1 MRIGVL
7 VLVVLLLSGC
17 AGTPH
22 EPAPVTDKSIPPS
35 EYTTRAPSPA
45 AATPGTPLAE
55 LLSYAT
61 SLRGAAYHSGGTTP
75 QQGFDCSGF
84 VQHVYGRWG
93 VSLPHNAD
101 EMARG
106 LPPIKPAD
114 PRPGYLVF
122 FNTLGHPHS
131 HVGIYLGKDEF
142 IHAPSSR
149 SETVMVSN
157 MQDSYWRKRLDGVR
171 RPMIAS
177 AQTAK

>member
-7 VLVVLLLSGC
+7 ALVVMLLSGC
-17 AGTPH
+17 AGTPQA
-22 EPAPVTDKSIPPS
+22 PAPVVDLNAPPGYAPHPPPPLPAPPS
-35 EYTTRAPSPA
+35 
-45 AATPGTPLAE
+45 TPLAE

-61 SLRGAAYHSGGTTP
+61 SLRGVSYHPGGTSP

-84 VQHVYGRWG
+84 VRHVYGRWG

-101 EMARG
+101 EMARS
-106 LPPIKPAD
+106 LPPILPAD
-114 PRPGYLVF
+114 PRPGDLVF
-122 FNTLGHPHS
+122 FNTLGRAHS

-149 SETVMVSN
+149 SETVMVSSL
-157 MQDSYWRKRLDGVR
+157 QDSYWRKRLDGVR
-171 RPMIAS
+171 RPSIAP